1 MDKLKPLIDYL
12 EKPDKLLKNIKQQL
26 PKLENLLDEVSD
38 HWVYEDM
45 IYRYY
50 HQSFKVFAV
59 QETTRKIYNA
69 LESISPHEPKKIPDK
84 WFNNLIRRGAPGIE
98 FKLEHNRKWKKTCRP
113 MIEAFFHA
121 KYFLEMAVK
130 YGKKYSEPPLFPK
143 RMHSGWAALLELY
156 NIR

>member
-1 MDKLKPLIDYL
+1 MDKQNQWEDYL
-12 EKPDKLLKNIKQQL
+12 AKHGKFLENIKQQL

-45 IYRYY
+45 VYRYY

-69 LESISPHEPKKIPDK
+69 LESISPHEPKKISDK
-84 WFNNLIRRGAPGIE
+84 WFNNLIRQGAPGIE
-98 FKLEHNRKWKKTCRP
+98 FKLEHNRKWEKTCRP

-130 YGKKYSEPPLFPK
+130 YGKEYDKAPSI
-143 RMHSGWAALLELY
+143 MGSGWAALLELY